1 MPLRRLL
8 LLPLLSPLLAA
19 VLVGALN
26 PRPAVSLRLL
36 TWSSPS
42 LPIGAWIAAAAGTG
56 AALSG
61 GAAALA
67 IGEAGG
73 GLRRRVRRRQGSTAA
88 EPAWSGEVW
97 DEFPS
102 REAAQ
107 APPRRD
113 RRPQAVEVPPA
124 WGAGPSRAPGE
135 PAPTVAVPFRVLR
148 RGEGVGMAPAESARQ
163 AAQQRRTPEPLA
175 VAADEDWGAS
185 AQDDW

>member
-1 MPLRRLL
+1 LPLRRLL
-8 LLPLLSPLLAA
+8 LLPLLAPLLAA

-26 PRPAVSLRLL
+26 PRPSVSLRLL

-42 LPIGAWIAAAAGTG
+42 LPIGAWIAAAAGAG

-61 GAAALA
+61 GATALA

-73 GLRRRVRRRQGSTAA
+73 ALRRRVSRRQGSAAA
-88 EPAWSGEVW
+88 EPAWRGEVW

-107 APPRRD
+107 TPPRRA
-113 RRPQAVEVPPA
+113 RQSQPVEGPPA
-124 WGAGPSRAPGE
+124 WGAGPSRGPGE

-148 RGEGVGMAPAESARQ
+148 RGEGIGMAPEEPARQ
-163 AAQQRRTPEPLA
+163 ATRQRSAPEPVA
-175 VAADEDWGAS
+175 VAADDDWGA
-185 AQDDW
+185 AERDDW